1 MHMIKLVIYDF
12 DGVLTDNR
20 VLTLQDGTEGV
31 ACNRGDGWW
40 VKEIRKLGVAQV
52 ILSTEKNLVVKARAD
67 KIGLPCLHG
76 FDDKI
81 EGFRSI
87 LKDSGYEPSQ
97 VCYVGNE
104 MNDMACLRMAGY
116 PVAPRDS
123 HPEVLKAAKWV
134 IPCNGGDGIVRHL
147 HDWLVAQGKEKS
159 VPADSFRHS
168 VPTGKE
174 ADLQKLKDKIQ
185 VSISIKQKLL
195 EEREALETILACGA
209 ACAKA
214 MHEGK
219 KVIFAGNGGSFAD
232 SMHLAAEFVSKLMI
246 DREPLP
252 AIALGCSNSNLTA
265 IGNDYGYEYVFSRE
279 IKALAQPGD
288 VFIAISTS
296 GNSPNILKAVDAA
309 KEKGVHVFG
318 LSGHTGGKL
327 AGLCPTIKVPC
338 PDTAKIQESHIMI
351 GHMLC
356 EMAEADFVG
365 KKA

>member
-1 MHMIKLVIYDF
+1 MVKLVIYDF
-12 DGVLTDNR
+12 DGVLTDNK

-31 ACNRGDGWW
+31 SCNRGDGWW
-40 VKEIRKLGVAQV
+40 VKEIRKLGIAQV
-52 ILSTEKNLVVKARAD
+52 ILSTEKNPVVKARAD
-67 KIGLPCLHG
+67 KIGIPCLHG
-76 FDDKI
+76 FDDKT

-87 LKDSGYEPSQ
+87 LKDSGFEPSQ

-116 PVAPRDS
+116 PVTPRDS
-123 HPEVLKAAKWV
+123 HPEILKVAKWV
-134 IPCNGGDGIVRHL
+134 IPCDGGAGIVRHL
-147 HDWLVAQGKEKS
+147 HDWLSAQTKTAS
-159 VPADSFRHS
+159 AAAAPVYVPK
-168 VPTGKE
+168 GKE
-174 ADLQKLKDKIQ
+174 ADLQRLKDKIQ

-195 EEREALETILACGA
+195 EEEEALSTILAAGA

-232 SMHLAAEFVSKLMI
+232 SMHLAAEFVSKLMV

-265 IGNDYGYEYVFSRE
+265 IGNDYGYEHVFSRE
-279 IKALAQPGD
+279 IKALGQAGD

-296 GNSPNILKAVDAA
+296 GNSPNILLAVESAKA
-309 KEKGVHVFG
+309 KGLHVFG
-318 LSGHTGGKL
+318 LSGGKGGKL

-338 PDTAKIQESHIMI
+338 NDTAKIQESHIMI

-356 EMAEADFVG
+356 EMAEADFIGV
-365 KKA
+365 KV